1 MHLVD
6 RAGTCGALRS
16 SHSASFRAIRGWRQY
31 EGRRPPGAAHE
42 FGRAN
47 AASGSAA
54 GGVIALEKDAYRP
67 SLLHGPSTGDPVTNV
82 AHSGGRYPLVLTR
95 ALAGPDEVGAPAH
108 GTGCLAASPSSSRTR
123 ASLRA
128 CALRVFGC
136 ETRP

>member
-1 MHLVD
+1 VHLVD
-6 RAGTCGALRS
+6 RAGTRGALRS
-16 SHSASFRAIRGWRQY
+16 SRSASFRAIRGWQEY

-42 FGRAN
+42 FGRLS

-67 SLLHGPSTGDPVTNV
+67 SLLHGPSTGGPVTNV
-82 AHSGGRYPLVLTR
+82 AHSGGRYPVVLTR
-95 ALAGPDEVGAPAH
+95 ALAGPDKGGAPAH
-108 GTGCLAASPSSSRTR
+108 GTGCLAASTSSSRAR
-123 ASLRA
+123 ASSRA